1 MRADAPHP
9 SITLARRRAITAG
22 LLLGMTLGAMEATVV
37 GTAMPTVIAALGGLA
52 HYSWVFSAYLL
63 TSTAS
68 VPIWGRLSDLYGR
81 RRMYLLGVVVFLI
94 GSAASGAASSM
105 TQLILARA
113 LQGLGAGA
121 VVPISQAI
129 VGELY
134 ALAERARAQAWFS
147 GVWGLASIAGPLVG
161 GYVTDAIS
169 WRWVFY
175 INIPAGL
182 LALAIIAL
190 AYPRSIHRQR
200 VVVDWPG
207 AVLLFAGISTVLLAL
222 SGEGNPFVWAAA
234 SAVLL
239 PLFVAVERRTSEPI
253 LPLDLLTRK
262 LTSRAFTVVFLAA
275 CAMFGAIAFIPLFV
289 QVVLGGSATSAGQV
303 LTPLFFGWVVTAI
316 IGARATV
323 QFGYRTVA
331 ITGAVIMAAG
341 FAGLQA
347 LPVDAGRSMLYSAC
361 LVIGAG
367 MGLQMLSLL
376 LAIQHSVERSRLG
389 IATSMNAFSRNVGAA
404 VGVAV
409 MGAIVSHG
417 VAGLPLGSGG
427 DALASSALA
436 LDAASRL
443 RFAAALHHAFVAGTF
458 ISGASI
464 AGTLLLPPVD
474 FADAHGSIR
483 DVLDSVAIS
492 E

>member
-1 MRADAPHP
+1 MGATESTVP
-9 SITLARRRAITAG
+9 ITLARRRAITAG
-22 LLLGMTLGAMEATVV
+22 LLLGMTLGALEATVV

-94 GSAASGAASSM
+94 GSAASGAAMSM

-134 ALAERARAQAWFS
+134 ALSERARAQAWFS

-161 GYVTDAIS
+161 GYITDAIS

-182 LALAIIAL
+182 LALVIITV
-190 AYPRSIHRQR
+190 AYPPSSNRHR
-200 VVVDWPG
+200 VVVDWTG
-207 AVLLFAGISTVLLAL
+207 ALLLFGGISAVLLAL
-222 SGEGNPFVWAAA
+222 SGEGSGFGWAAA

-239 PLFVAVERRTSEPI
+239 SLLVVVERRTSEPI

-275 CAMFGAIAFIPLFV
+275 CAMFGAIAFVPLFV
-289 QVVLGGSATSAGQV
+289 QVVLGGSATAAGQV

-316 IGARATV
+316 IGARATL

-347 LPVDAGRSMLYSAC
+347 LSPDAGRNALYGAC

-376 LAIQHSVERSRLG
+376 LAIQHGVERSRLG
-389 IATSMNAFSRNVGAA
+389 IATSMNAFARNIGAA

-417 VAGLPLGSGG
+417 VAGLPLGSGP
-427 DALASSALA
+427 DALASSSLA
-436 LDAASRL
+436 LDAATRL
-443 RFAAALHHAFVAGTF
+443 RFAAALHHAFVAGMF
-458 ISGASI
+458 ISAASVI
-464 AGTLLLPPVD
+464 GTLMLPSVD
-474 FADAHGSIR
+474 FATHGSVG
-483 DVLDSVAIS
+483 DVLDSMAVS